1 MALIPTTL
9 GEENT
14 IKVVT
19 AYSSSD
25 TPTLAINAVNVVGGA
40 VTTNNFK
47 ATDKAEFVGFTTFS
61 NSVWIRDNLAVSGLS
76 TFFGSVTFKGGTIGL
91 GDSITDNIIF
101 TGDVDSNIIPNLD
114 NAFDL
119 GSILQ
124 KWRNIYL
131 NVGVGKTYG
140 IAYFGA
146 DSQLVATAT
155 PSVGIQTTNL
165 LLTVDENNV
174 PVWTDS
180 IDGGFY

>member
-1 MALIPTTL
+1 MAYVPVTL
-9 GEENT
+9 GDQDT
-14 IKVVT
+14 VQVLT
-19 AYSSSD
+19 AFGGGE
-25 TPTLAINAVNVVGGA
+25 TPTLAINAVNLVGGA
-40 VTTNNFK
+40 TSTSQIINSGTLDVVGFSTFSSSIYVGGDLQVAGIST
-47 ATDKAEFVGFTTFS
+47 FVG
-61 NSVWIRDNLAVSGLS
+61 N
-76 TFFGSVTFKGGTIGL
+76 VTFKGGTIGL
-91 GDSITDNIIF
+91 GDSNTDSIVF
-101 TGDVDSNIIPNLD
+101 TGDVNSSIVPNID
-114 NAFDL
+114 DAFDL

>member
-1 MALIPTTL
+1 MAYIPVTI
-9 GEENT
+9 GEQDS
-14 IKVVT
+14 IQVLT
-19 AYSSSD
+19 AFGGGE
-25 TPTLAINAVNVVGGA
+25 TPTLAINAINLVGGA
-40 VTTNNFK
+40 TSTSEIKNTGTLDV
-47 ATDKAEFVGFTTFS
+47 VGFSTFS
-61 NSVWIRDNLAVSGLS
+61 SSVYIGGDLQVAGIS
-76 TFFGSVTFKGGTIGL
+76 TFIGNVTFTGGTIGL
-91 GDSITDNIIF
+91 GDSPLDNIVF
-101 TGDVDSNIIPNLD
+101 TGDVNSSIIPNTD

-119 GSILQ
+119 GNFIQ

-146 DSQLVATAT
+146 DSELVATAT

-180 IDGGFY
+180 IDGGFF